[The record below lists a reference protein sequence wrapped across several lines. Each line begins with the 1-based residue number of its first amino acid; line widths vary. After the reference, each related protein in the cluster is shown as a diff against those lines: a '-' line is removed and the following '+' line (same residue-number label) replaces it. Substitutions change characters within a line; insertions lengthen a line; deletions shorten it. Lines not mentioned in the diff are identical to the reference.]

1 MSVPST
7 RKVSAAS
14 CNSNSFTSS
23 NARSTMKPSSI
34 SLHMASGRPL
44 VVSGSPVLLSGRPR
58 TWRGWTHR
66 GALMGGTSRGTAR
79 HRKRVTEA
87 PISAQHCALNS
98 HAQSHIPAESGHR
111 SMAESPER
119 VVKWQICTVGVRPST
134 ARARRRLV
142 MLPTPSA
149 GIRSLSRS
157 PQTAPPSAWFLVL
170 ACCRGRC
177 NSRAPLHL
185 ERRRTFRSLLA
196 LAPIRSSNSS
206 HFECPSRTT
215 APCSR
220 RQCSRSAA

>member
-1 MSVPST
+1 MEESGRHLRMVHRDAERRAREQTDHAPEGAGTAST
-7 RKVSAAS
+7 RRRAM
-14 CNSNSFTSS
+14 
-23 NARSTMKPSSI
+23 STI
-34 SLHMASGRPL
+34 ASGMHA
-44 VVSGSPVLLSGRPR
+44 S
-58 TWRGWTHR
+58 
-66 GALMGGTSRGTAR
+66 TS
-79 HRKRVTEA
+79 VT
-87 PISAQHCALNS
+87 
-98 HAQSHIPAESGHR
+98 ESGHR